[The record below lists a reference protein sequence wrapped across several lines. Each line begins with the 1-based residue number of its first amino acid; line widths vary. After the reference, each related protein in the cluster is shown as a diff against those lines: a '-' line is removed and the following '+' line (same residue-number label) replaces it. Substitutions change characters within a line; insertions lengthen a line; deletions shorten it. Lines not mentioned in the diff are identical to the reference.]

1 MTTTRTNA
9 STATHTV
16 TVTSADVRE
25 VMRLITGDVRAV
37 CQAAAQAK
45 RLFDLDENLVDISI
59 MVLNGIVGS
68 VHLVIE
74 LDRVVIREYQFRL
87 VDDSAGPPG
96 PPAGQPPL
104 GHVPA
109 GASLRLQVVRDPRV
123 PEAEYQAWIKQLG
136 WSAGEPL
143 TYSGGVRQTVYGAFK
158 SGGLAVERSL
168 RSDPAYDR
176 PRY

>member
-1 MTTTRTNA
+1 MSATYVNTF
-9 STATHTV
+9 TATHTV

-25 VMRLITGDVRAV
+25 VMRLIASDVRAV
-37 CQAAAQAK
+37 CQAAAQAR
-45 RLFDLDENLVDISI
+45 RLFDLDESLVDVSI
-59 MVLNGIVGS
+59 MVLNGLVQS

-74 LDRVVIREYQFRL
+74 LDRIVIREYQFKL
-87 VDDSAGPPG
+87 VDGPAGTPG

-104 GHVPA
+104 SHVPA

-143 TYSGGVRQTVYGAFK
+143 TYASGVRQSVYGAFK

-168 RSDPAYDR
+168 KSDPAYDR
-176 PRY
+176 PRS